1 VEVQPLKAIVFDLDG
16 TLIDSAPDLH
26 AAACRVLADA
36 GHPAQSLERIR
47 SFIGNGVP
55 KLVERFMAQAGIP
68 PAGHARQV
76 EAFLGYY
83 EAASTDLTTVYP
95 GVTGALEHLAS
106 QGFVMGICTNKP
118 VRPSNHILGALGL
131 ERFFAT
137 VVGGDSLPERKP
149 FPAPLELAFAQLD
162 ASARLYVGDSETDA
176 ETATNAACPFALY
189 TEGYRKA
196 DVSALRHDYAFSD
209 FADLAAIVESAFPI

>member
-1 VEVQPLKAIVFDLDG
+1 MRAIVFDLDG

-36 GHPAQSLERIR
+36 GHSAQSLDRIR

-68 PAGHARQV
+68 PAGQARHIA
-76 EAFLGYY
+76 AFLEYY

-106 QGFVMGICTNKP
+106 RGFVMGICTNKP
-118 VRPSNHILGALGL
+118 VRPSNDILSALGL
-131 ERFFAT
+131 AGFFGI

-149 FPAPLELAFAQLD
+149 FPAPLDLAFAQLD

-176 ETATNAACPFALY
+176 ETATNAGCPFALY

-196 DVSALRHDYAFSD
+196 DVSELRHDYAFSD
-209 FADLAAIVESAFPI
+209 FADLASIVERAFPV